1 MLGAFTPTKFLGSPN
16 GSVCALGFDQLSFI
30 QGASSNLFNSMNTS
44 VRDPSSEHHSESY
57 S

>member
-44 VRDPSSEHHSESY
+44 VRVYAIIAPF
-57 S
+57 